1 MFCVNKNLE
10 ICWTFCWTSAAK
22 IILKMKKWYEKRHF
36 LTKMPFFMARH
47 RGFEPLAFGSVDQ
60 RSIQLG

>member
-1 MFCVNKNLE
+1 MVFE
-10 ICWTFCWTSAAK
+10 
-22 IILKMKKWYEKRHF
+22 
-36 LTKMPFFMARH
+36 KMPLKFVAGQEKTPEKSGVLARH